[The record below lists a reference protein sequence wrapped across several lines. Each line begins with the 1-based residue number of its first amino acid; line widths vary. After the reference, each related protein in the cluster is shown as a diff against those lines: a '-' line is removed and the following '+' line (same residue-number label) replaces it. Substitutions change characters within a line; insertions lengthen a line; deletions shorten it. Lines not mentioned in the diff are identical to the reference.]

1 MLEQS
6 TNMMLN
12 ESMTMAG
19 NFNGMAT
26 MKGIEDDLKAIAPQP
41 PKLKVPKFPTSFKS
55 EQDIQAAKKRLQEYQ
70 GKSWTL
76 LPTNDGSLV
85 YTDKPTLNLSKSKV
99 IFDKI
104 K

>member
-19 NFNGMAT
+19 NLNGMAT

-55 EQDIQAAKKRLQEYQ
+55 E
-70 GKSWTL
+70 
-76 LPTNDGSLV
+76 
-85 YTDKPTLNLSKSKV
+85 
-99 IFDKI
+99 
-104 K
+104 

>member
-1 MLEQS
+1 MEPS

-19 NFNGMAT
+19 NVNGMGT
-26 MKGIEDDLKAIAPQP
+26 MKGIEDDLKAIAPLP
-41 PKLKVPKFPTSFKS
+41 PKPKVPKFPTSFS
-55 EQDIQAAKKRLQEYQ
+55 NEQDIQAAKKRLQECQ

-76 LPTNDGSLV
+76 LPADNGSLV
-85 YTDKPTLNLSKSKV
+85 YTDKPTLSLSKSKV

>member
-1 MLEQS
+1 MEQS
-6 TNMMLN
+6 SNMMLN
-12 ESMTMAG
+12 ESMTMAA
-19 NFNGMAT
+19 NVVGMAT

-70 GKSWTL
+70 GKSWSL
-76 LPTNDGSLV
+76 MPTNDGSLV
-85 YTDKPTLNLSKSKV
+85 YTDKPTLSLSKSKV
-99 IFDKI
+99 IFEKI